1 MVQRRIAC
9 VTLALACCLAV
20 GLVVGLPGGNGAAAA
35 PVHVFACEPEWAA
48 LSREIGGGQ
57 VSVYT
62 AVQPLQ
68 DAHQIQAR
76 PALIARMRSAQLVF
90 CNGADLEIG
99 WLPLLLMNSANPGVQ
114 PGTPGLLY
122 AADQV
127 NLIEVP
133 RSVDRAEGD
142 LHPRGNPHVQLDP
155 RNIGIVAEALA
166 QHLATLDPDGAAGY
180 RSRLDDFQRRWQ
192 QAAGRWQTKAAPLKG
207 LPVLPA
213 TKSYSYLLAWLDM
226 SEVAILEPK
235 PGVPPSMAHLGELTR
250 RLERQR
256 PRMVIRGA
264 FESAQA
270 ADWVAERLGI
280 PSVVLP
286 FTVGGTE
293 RSGDLFA
300 LFDDTLERLLAAA
313 R

>member
-1 MVQRRIAC
+1 MPHRPVAAL
-9 VTLALACCLAV
+9 TLALASL
-20 GLVVGLPGGNGAAAA
+20 LILTLPGPKGAAAA
-35 PVHVFACEPEWAA
+35 TVNVFACEPEWAA
-48 LSREIGGGQ
+48 LSQEIGGDR
-57 VSVYT
+57 VSAYT

-68 DAHQIQAR
+68 DAHHIQAR
-76 PALIARMRSAQLVF
+76 PALIARMRKADLVF

-114 PGTPGLLY
+114 LGTPGMLF

-127 NLIEVP
+127 PLIEIP

-142 LHPRGNPHVQLDP
+142 LHPRGNPHITLDP
-155 RNIGIVAEALA
+155 RNVGVVAQALA
-166 QHLATLDPDGAAGY
+166 EHLSVVDPDGAALY
-180 RSRLDDFQRRWQ
+180 RSRLADFQKRWQ
-192 QAAGRWQTKAAPLKG
+192 EADQRWQAKAAPLKG
-207 LPVLPA
+207 IAVLPA
-213 TKSYSYLLAWLDM
+213 TKSYSYLLAWLGM

-280 PSVVLP
+280 PSVVVP

-293 RSGDLFA
+293 RAGTLFA
-300 LFDDTLERLLAAA
+300 LFDDTLDRLLAALH
-313 R
+313 

>member
-1 MVQRRIAC
+1 MQLRPIAALTLGAAVC
-9 VTLALACCLAV
+9 LALS
-20 GLVVGLPGGNGAAAA
+20 LPGPKGVAAA
-35 PVHVFACEPEWAA
+35 PVNIFACEPEWASLA
-48 LSREIGGGQ
+48 REIGGDR
-57 VSVYT
+57 VSAFT

-99 WLPLLLMNSANPGVQ
+99 WLPLLLLNSANPAVQ

-122 AADQV
+122 AADRV
-127 NLIEVP
+127 ALIEVP

-155 RNIGIVAEALA
+155 RNIGIVATALA
-166 QHLATLDPDGAAGY
+166 EHLEILDPDGAAGY
-180 RSRLDDFQRRWQ
+180 RARLADFQ
-192 QAAGRWQTKAAPLKG
+192 GRWREAAERWRTKAAPLKG
-207 LPVLPA
+207 LAVVPA
-213 TKSYSYLLAWLDM
+213 TKSYAYLLAWLEM
-226 SEVAILEPK
+226 SEAAVLEPK
-235 PGVPPSMAHLGELTR
+235 PGVPPSVAHLSELSR
-250 RLERQR
+250 RLERLR

-264 FESAQA
+264 FENGQA
-270 ADWVAERLGI
+270 TDWVAERLGI
-280 PSVVLP
+280 PKVVLP

-293 RSGDLFA
+293 RSGDLFG
-300 LFDDTLERLLAAA
+300 LFDDTLDRLLAAA